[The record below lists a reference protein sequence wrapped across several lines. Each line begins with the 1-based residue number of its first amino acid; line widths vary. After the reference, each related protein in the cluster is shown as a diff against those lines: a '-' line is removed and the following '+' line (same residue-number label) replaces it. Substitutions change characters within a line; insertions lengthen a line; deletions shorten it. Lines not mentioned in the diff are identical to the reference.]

1 MARAARQQVLAFRDW
16 TLGRFRGSEL
26 EMSER
31 SDLNRIRETAIDL
44 VKSADSSAELDA
56 LETRYLGRKGEL
68 TALLRTI
75 GSLPAEQRKDFGA
88 SVNRIKEELAEAIA
102 VRREELLSREIDLAL
117 KREAVDVTLPGV
129 FWRVGRP
136 HILVEVLN
144 KIKNI
149 FIGLGYE
156 IVDTPEL
163 EEYKYNFAALNYPPD
178 HPALDEQMS
187 FYLSDDRIL
196 RTHTTAYQHRI
207 MENRRPPLR
216 VCTMGKCYRVDA
228 VDATHGH
235 TFHQVDCFAVDRGI
249 SMADLKGTLYQFAVA
264 MFGEGVNVRFRP
276 DFFPFVEPGA
286 EVAVTCTICR
296 GGGCGVCKG
305 TGWLELA
312 GAGMIHP
319 NVLEGAGIDS
329 EEYTGFA
336 FGFGV
341 ERMPMLMHG
350 IPDLRLFMDN
360 DLRFLR
366 QL

>member
-1 MARAARQQVLAFRDW
+1 MSGV
-16 TLGRFRGSEL
+16 SEL
-26 EMSER
+26 DSLRKAALER
-31 SDLNRIRETAIDL
+31 IAAAEA
-44 VKSADSSAELDA
+44 SAQLDA
-56 LETRYLGRKGEL
+56 LETQYLGRKGEL
-68 TALLRTI
+68 TQLLRKI
-75 GSLPAEQRKDFGA
+75 GELPAQERRDFGMA
-88 SVNRIKEELAEAIA
+88 VNKAKEELAAAIA
-102 VRREELLSREIDLAL
+102 ERLEQLSGVEAEAAYE
-117 KREAVDVTLPGV
+117 REAVDVTLPGR
-129 FWRVGRP
+129 FWQVGRP
-136 HILVEVLN
+136 HVLVETLD
-144 KIKNI
+144 KIKQI
-149 FIGLGYE
+149 FVGLGYE
-156 IVDTPEL
+156 IVDMPEV
-163 EEYKYNFAALNYPPD
+163 EEYKYNFEALNYPPD

-187 FYLSDDRIL
+187 FYITDERIL
-196 RTHTTAYQHRI
+196 RTHTTAYQHRA
-207 MENRRPPLR
+207 METRRPPMR

-235 TFHQVDCFAVDRGI
+235 TFHQVDCFAIDHNI

-264 MFGEGVNVRFRP
+264 MFGQDVNVRFRP

-286 EVAVTCTICR
+286 EVAVTCAICR
-296 GGGCGVCKG
+296 GKGCGVCKG